1 MPKRAIKS
9 RKESNSTEL
18 FSAVAA
24 ALIGL
29 LFGLVV
35 LLISNPSKAF
45 RGFSA
50 LLTGAFSEGISG
62 LGTVLYYTTT
72 YALCA
77 LSVGFASRTG
87 VFNIGGAG
95 QYILGGAVATY
106 IGVCWTALPP
116 VVHFLVA
123 VVAGM
128 LAGALWGALIGL
140 LKAFFGLNEIVT
152 GILLNYIGVYF
163 ANMFVLGYFFDASAN
178 RSLPVAQSATVPRLG
193 LDKLFPSTAID
204 AGILITVVT
213 ALLIW
218 YIFKRT
224 TFGYQITACGYN
236 PSASYYA
243 GINAKKN
250 AILAMAISGA
260 ISGLAGALFF
270 LSPAK
275 NFIAISDA
283 TPAQPMTGICASLLA
298 SGNPI
303 GILFASLFISFITA
317 GGFNMQIYGF
327 VPEIVD
333 IVTAAIIYC
342 SAFVILIN
350 KLIRMLLQRIGSR
363 KKVEG

>member
-1 MPKRAIKS
+1 MPKHAIKT
-9 RKESNSTEL
+9 KKAQGSTDL
-18 FSAVAA
+18 LAAITA

-29 LFGLVV
+29 LFGLLV
-35 LLISNPSKAF
+35 LLVSNPSMAF

-72 YALCA
+72 CALCA
-77 LSVGFASRTG
+77 LSVGFAGRTG

-95 QYILGGAVATY
+95 QFILGGALAAY
-106 IGVCWTALPP
+106 IGGSWTFLPP

-123 VVAGM
+123 VLAGM
-128 LAGALWGALIGL
+128 LAGAIWGALIGL
-140 LKAFFGLNEIVT
+140 LKAFFSLNEIVT
-152 GILLNYIGVYF
+152 GILLNYIGVYI
-163 ANMFVLGYFFDASAN
+163 ANMFVLAYFFDPSMN
-178 RSLPVAQSATVPRLG
+178 RSAPIAASATVPRLG
-193 LDKLFPSTAID
+193 LDKLFPNTAVD
-204 AGILITVVT
+204 AGILITIAV
-213 ALLIW
+213 ALLIRFL
-218 YIFKRT
+218 FKRT

-236 PSASYYA
+236 PDASDYA
-243 GINAKKN
+243 GINAKQN

-260 ISGLAGALFF
+260 ISGLAGALFY
-270 LSPAK
+270 LSPAG

-298 SGNPI
+298 MGNPI
-303 GILFASLFISFITA
+303 GILFSSLFISYITA

-350 KLIRMLLQRIGSR
+350 KLIRVISQRVRSH
-363 KKVEG
+363 KKAEG